1 MNYFDEFKN
10 FRVDSWPL
18 LESLTIDL
26 YSLRG
31 SNKLLKEYLQGDFNL
46 KSLRIFD
53 CRLRNKTLAD
63 LSVRC
68 QQLECL
74 QLIDVTFNVSF
85 LLLAILY
92 YIHFICFPFSLVF

>member
-26 YSLRG
+26 YSLRN
-31 SNKLLKEYLQGDFNL
+31 SNKLLMEYLEGSFNL
-46 KSLRIFD
+46 KSLRIHD
-53 CRLRNKTLAD
+53 CRLTKKTLAD
-63 LSVRC
+63 LPAKC

-74 QLIDVTFNVSF
+74 QLVDVKLNVRYSF
-85 LLLAILY
+85 LTIL
-92 YIHFICFPFSLVF
+92 